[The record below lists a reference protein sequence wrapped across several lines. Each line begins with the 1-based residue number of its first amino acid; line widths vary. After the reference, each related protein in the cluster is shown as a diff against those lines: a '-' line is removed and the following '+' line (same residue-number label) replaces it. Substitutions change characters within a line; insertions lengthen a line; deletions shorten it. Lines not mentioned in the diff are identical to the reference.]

1 MKIIGSA
8 LVLLTVLSVSLLAQ
22 TSSSPEPRLTIK
34 HFGWYENV
42 SPFYCNECSGALPK
56 AALDYIHNHRQG
68 KDDFA
73 AWVVLKNLSSKSIK
87 SVNVDFV
94 FRDTATEQEFLTY
107 NLRFDR
113 EIGRG
118 QTKEVRHKIP
128 KDTEPDNFR
137 PVSPSV
143 ELVGRTRP
151 CLKTD
156 TGLPMLRDRKTRQ
169 WVRIRDDAKLLQIYP
184 CYYTPVV
191 TRVEYTDGS
200 VWQP

>member
-1 MKIIGSA
+1 MKIIASA
-8 LVLLTVLSVSLLAQ
+8 LALLTVLSVSNLAQ
-22 TSSSPEPRLTIK
+22 SSSTPEPVLQINR
-34 HFGWYENV
+34 FGWAERI
-42 SPFYCNECSGALPK
+42 SQFWCEGCSELPPATQDYRWRHRPGA
-56 AALDYIHNHRQG
+56 G
-68 KDDFA
+68 DFA
-73 AWVVLKNLSSKSIK
+73 VLVNLKNLSSKPIK

-107 NLRFDR
+107 SFRFDR